1 MPFPSTEQLSR
12 RKKMRHE
19 TPDCRL
25 AGADR
30 CPAAQIPVG
39 IFLVSIENASF
50 RRQAQKLRVE
60 RRAATGRA
68 LPLPAVKKSY
78 ITVITYITS
87 FDGGACRL

>member
-50 RRQAQKLRVE
+50 RRQAQKPWSSGRTA
-60 RRAATGRA
+60 RGHRACTASPCSEKILHNRHN
-68 LPLPAVKKSY
+68 LHNL
-78 ITVITYITS
+78 
-87 FDGGACRL
+87 F